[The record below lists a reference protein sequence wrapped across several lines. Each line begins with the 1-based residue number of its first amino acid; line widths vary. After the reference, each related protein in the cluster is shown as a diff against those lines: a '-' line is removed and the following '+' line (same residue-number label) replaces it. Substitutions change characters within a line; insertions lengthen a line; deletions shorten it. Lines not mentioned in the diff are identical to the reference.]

1 MIIFRKLYSD
11 SKKKDKFSLDPESNL
26 RTQGIMYAG
35 SLGGIGTGLAVGKV
49 RDKYASTRIKKKA
62 VKEFKKGL
70 KKNEKEYEKGLKK
83 LKKLA
88 AKEDPNLTSEHSKK
102 TLESLKKMRG
112 DINKK
117 LKERI
122 RSTRNEELKKI
133 GKNKLGKLLK
143 RGMVGASIGST
154 VAAPF
159 AIKYY
164 KKKNPDRKFKDSDA
178 ASLGAMG
185 GALASN
191 LIKEKPFKGVDLK
204 NLTKEQSKKIDKKI
218 MRNGLKT
225 VGMMVAGAG
234 IGYGAK
240 KLYDKHKNK
249 KK

>member
-1 MIIFRKLYSD
+1 MIILRKLFSD
-11 SKKKDKFSLDPESNL
+11 SKKKDKFSLDPEGNL

-102 TLESLKKMRG
+102 TLESLKRMRG
-112 DINKK
+112 DISKK

-143 RGMVGASIGST
+143 RGMVGAAIGST

-159 AIKYY
+159 AISTLSFTFLNIFSIMTLFSFGK
-164 KKKNPDRKFKDSDA
+164 
-178 ASLGAMG
+178 
-185 GALASN
+185 
-191 LIKEKPFKGVDLK
+191 V
-204 NLTKEQSKKIDKKI
+204 KII
-218 MRNGLKT
+218 CPSFVNE
-225 VGMMVAGAG
+225 
-234 IGYGAK
+234 
-240 KLYDKHKNK
+240 
-249 KK
+249 